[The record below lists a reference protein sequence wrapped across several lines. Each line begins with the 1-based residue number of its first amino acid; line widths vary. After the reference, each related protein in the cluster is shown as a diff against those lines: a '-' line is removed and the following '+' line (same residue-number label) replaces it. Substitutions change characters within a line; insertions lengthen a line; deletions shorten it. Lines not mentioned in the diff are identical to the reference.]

1 MKKRIDF
8 AGSIVLGVALLLLVG
23 NVLLLFFIV
32 NRDSKKVE
40 DKYPLDLS
48 YEYDGRIP
56 SISQEGNSIP
66 IGVEMPEVQN
76 EWADG
81 VEPLFLYTH
90 PELWEKMYL
99 IEGLDWVVVKV
110 KHYYLCVTPMGPV
123 GPVWA
128 YCRYSDLGKFY
139 GISSVNHAFLFLHH
153 GELKV
158 VRSGD
163 NFQEVVGVYDEMDL
177 LEQNCV
183 FKGNEVLVE
192 MPQMGI
198 EIQSLEEALVD
209 YNEEIGV
216 AMIAN
221 TTKEFFDVDVIQIF
235 EGEMKSLPGKNGDR
249 VFRIQKPKY
258 GDEYEDPGDRK
269 EALFIGAIDDHGVSF
284 RMPFRGEIVEINE
297 YGILHKAGETE
308 RFTPF
313 SPVVING
320 ELFFAEYSPEF
331 FETIKGYY
339 LKDENAPEGEAKTET
354 ETETET
360 ETI

>member
-1 MKKRIDF
+1 MQKVVGLDYEVYNMKKKDF
-8 AGSIVLGVALLLLVG
+8 AGIIVLGLALLLLVG
-23 NVLLLFFIV
+23 DVLMFSYIV

-56 SISQEGNSIP
+56 SISHEGNSIP
-66 IGVEMPEVQN
+66 IGVELPEVQN

-158 VRSGD
+158 VKSGD
-163 NFQEVVGVYDEMDL
+163 NFQEVVGVFEEMDL
-177 LEQNCV
+177 LEQQCV
-183 FKGNEVLVE
+183 FKGNEVLIE
-192 MPQMGI
+192 MPQMSL
-198 EIQSLEEALVD
+198 EIQSLEDVLVKD
-209 YNEEIGV
+209 VEEIGV

-221 TTKEFFDVDVIQIF
+221 TDEEFFDVDVVQIF
-235 EGEMKSLPGKNGDR
+235 DGEKKNLPGKNGDR
-249 VFRIQKPKY
+249 TFWVQEAEDGI
-258 GDEYEDPGDRK
+258 GYE
-269 EALFIGAIDDHGVSF
+269 AMFIGAIDDYGVLF
-284 RMPFRGEIVEINE
+284 RIPFRGEILEINS
-297 YGILHKAGETE
+297 YGIRHKYGDTE

-313 SPVVING
+313 SPVIING

-331 FETIKGYY
+331 FEAIKGYY
-339 LKDENAPEGEAKTET
+339 LQDENAPEGEN
-354 ETETET
+354 ET

>member
-1 MKKRIDF
+1 MKENHRI
-8 AGSIVLGVALLLLVG
+8 AVGTIIEVLVILVLIAALATSLVRG
-23 NVLLLFFIV
+23 MS
-32 NRDSKKVE
+32 RSKKVE

-56 SISQEGNSIP
+56 SISQNGSKIP
-66 IGVEMPEVQN
+66 LGVELPEVSN
-76 EWADG
+76 EWGADG

-90 PELWEKMYL
+90 PELWEKTFL
-99 IEGLDWVVVKV
+99 IEGMDWVVVKV

-163 NFQEVVGVYDEMDL
+163 NFQEVAGVYEEMDL

-192 MPQMGI
+192 MPQMSL
-198 EIQSLEEALVD
+198 EIQSLEDVLVKD
-209 YNEEIGV
+209 VEEIGV

-221 TTKEFFDVDVIQIF
+221 TTKEVFDVDIVRIF
-235 EGEMKSLPGKNGDR
+235 DGEMKSFPGKSGDR
-249 VFRIQKPKY
+249 VFRVQEAEY
-258 GDEYEDPGDRK
+258 GEGYE
-269 EALFIGAIDDHGVSF
+269 AMFIGAIDDYGVLF
-284 RMPFRGEIVEINE
+284 RIPFQGEIVEINE
-297 YGILHKAGETE
+297 YGILHKIGDVE

-313 SPVVING
+313 SPVIING
-320 ELFFAEYSPEF
+320 ELFFAEFSPEF
-331 FETIKGYY
+331 FDAIKGYY
-339 LKDENAPEGEAKTET
+339 LQDENTPEEEN
-354 ETETET
+354 

>member
-1 MKKRIDF
+1 MEKNKKERVIAIVVVTLAF
-8 AGSIVLGVALLLLVG
+8 ALIVALAVMLAY
-23 NVLLLFFIV
+23 ICV
-32 NRDSKKVE
+32 NMRFQRVE

-66 IGVEMPEVQN
+66 IGVELPEVQN

-90 PELWEKMYL
+90 PELWEKTFL

-128 YCRYSDLGKFY
+128 YCRYSDFGNFY

-163 NFQEVVGVYDEMDL
+163 NFQEVVGVYDDMDL
-177 LEQNCV
+177 LEQGCV
-183 FKGNEVLVE
+183 FKGNEVLIE
-192 MPQMGI
+192 MPQMFL
-198 EIQSLEEALVD
+198 EIQSLDDALVKD
-209 YNEEIGV
+209 VEEIGV

-221 TTKEFFDVDVIQIF
+221 TTKQVFDVDVVQIF
-235 EGEMKSLPGKNGDR
+235 EGEKKNLPGKNGDR
-249 VFRIQKPKY
+249 MFWVQEAEDGI
-258 GDEYEDPGDRK
+258 GYE
-269 EALFIGAIDDHGVSF
+269 AMFIGAIDDYGVLF
-284 RMPFRGEIVEINE
+284 RIPFRGEILEINS
-297 YGILHKAGETE
+297 YGIRHKYGDTE

-313 SPVVING
+313 SPVIING

-331 FETIKGYY
+331 FEAIKGYY
-339 LKDENAPEGEAKTET
+339 LQDENAPEGEAKTET

-360 ETI
+360 I